1 MKLWDRQASIY
12 IEEQEYKGGTLA
24 FLYGTIPGRILL
36 KAIVIRPWFSK
47 LYGCMEK
54 SRSSVKR
61 IAPFIEKYGIDMSG
75 CEKTEFT
82 SFDDFFTR
90 KRKCECQGGAQ
101 DVIAIA
107 DARLSVY
114 PVQEDLVLHIKNSYY
129 TLEELTGGFGD
140 LSQYKNGLCLVYR
153 LAVED
158 YHRYMFCDEG
168 CVKSQKEIPGVL
180 HTVRPISEKYRVFSR
195 NHRVCSLLQTKFLG
209 EVLQIEIGALLIG
222 KIHNHPVEEFTKFEE
237 KGYFSYGGSTIVQ
250 LFAADQIELAEDI
263 VMQSGQGIESRVRIG
278 EVIGKKKHEREELC

>member
-1 MKLWDRQASIY
+1 MRLWDRQTGTY
-12 IEEQEYKGGTLA
+12 IEEQEYKENTLR
-24 FLYGTIPGRILL
+24 FLYGSVWGRILL

-47 LYGCMEK
+47 LYACMERSK
-54 SRSSVKR
+54 SSVKR

-75 CEKTEFT
+75 CEKAAFN

-90 KRKCECQGGAQ
+90 RKTVKCQGGAE

-114 PVQEDLVLHIKNSYY
+114 PVQEELVLHIKNSYY
-129 TLEELTGGFGD
+129 TLEELSGGFGD

-158 YHRYMFCDEG
+158 YHRYVFCDDG
-168 CVKSQKEIPGVL
+168 HVKAEREIPGVL
-180 HTVRPISEKYRVFSR
+180 HTVRPISEKYKVYSR
-195 NHRVCSLLQTKFLG
+195 NHRVCSLLQTKSLG

-222 KIHNHPVEEFTKFEE
+222 KIHNHPTDEFAKFEE
-237 KGYFSYGGSTIVQ
+237 KGYFRYGGSTIVQ
-250 LFAADQIELAEDI
+250 LFEAGRMELAEDI
-263 VMQSGQGIESRVRIG
+263 VRESGQGIESRVRIG
-278 EVIGKKKHEREELC
+278 EVIGKIKD